1 MLKAC
6 GIDPRWDDGL
16 TNQGIDMNDELKD
29 ILIAAATVVLMRHG
43 DVSTEDGSYAT
54 VDIDSLLRLDYAL
67 AEYFELDS
75 DDVTFE
81 NIDDLIA
88 KIGALKLTNNSDGE

>member
-1 MLKAC
+1 
-6 GIDPRWDDGL
+6 
-16 TNQGIDMNDELKD
+16 MNDELKE
-29 ILIAAATVVLMRHG
+29 ILVQAACVVLMRHG

-54 VDIDSLLRLDYAL
+54 VDTDSLLRLDYSL
-67 AEYFELDS
+67 AEYFDLDS

-88 KIGALKLTNNSDGE
+88 KIRKL